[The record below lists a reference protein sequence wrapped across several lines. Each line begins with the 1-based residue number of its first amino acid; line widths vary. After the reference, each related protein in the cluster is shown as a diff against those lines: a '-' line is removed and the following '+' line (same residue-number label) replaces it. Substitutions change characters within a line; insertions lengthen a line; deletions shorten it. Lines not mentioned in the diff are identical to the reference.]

1 MTLLGVDIGTTHVKA
16 CAYDEAG
23 RFLGASRR
31 GTPTRRLQG
40 GGAEYDAHA
49 VERTAFEVIR
59 QAAERFGPPRAIG
72 VASMAE
78 SGFLVDASGEPLAPA
93 VAWFDERTAP
103 QAASWKERLDPIEHF
118 SRTGLHLAPR
128 CTACKLEWHRE
139 NTPEAWSKADAWL
152 GMAEYL
158 AFRMTGEKSTDPSL
172 ASRTML
178 FNIVAGEWD
187 EKLCDL
193 AGVPPDILPPVYTA
207 GAGPGR
213 LLSSVAAGMPVPPGV
228 PVGVCGHDHVCGAF
242 GAGVVE
248 PEEVADS
255 IGTAEGALIT
265 LREPL
270 LDETIYELG
279 LSVGRHVLPETFY
292 LGTGLPEAGGAVGL
306 VLRVLEG
313 TEEDLAHWTGEA
325 AALAPGEGG
334 VFLPLVRGGGGG
346 VLFHALSEESRPA
359 HLLRAVLE
367 GLTLEIDAA
376 IRRAAEAVEAELSGI
391 TVLGGGARNALW
403 RQLKA
408 DASGKRVRAVC
419 EPECVARGAAML
431 AGIGT
436 GIFEGHNSVPV
447 PEYEPYTHNPAGD
460 QAAYGRLYSEV
471 LQPLREGLG
480 SLRPARQ
487 TAGRPGDAVG
497 C

>member
-16 CAYDEAG
+16 CAYYETG
-23 RFLGASRR
+23 RFLGASHR
-31 GTPTRRLQG
+31 GTPTRRLRG

-49 VERTAFEVIR
+49 VERATFEVIG
-59 QAAERFGPPRAIG
+59 QVAERFGPPQAIG

-78 SGFLVDASGEPLAPA
+78 SGFLVDDSGEPLAPA
-93 VAWFDERTAP
+93 IAWFDGRTAP
-103 QAASWKERLDPIEHF
+103 QAVRWKERLDPIELF

-128 CTACKLEWHRE
+128 CSACKLEWHRE
-139 NTPEAWSKADAWL
+139 NTPEAWSKAGGWL

-178 FNIVAGEWD
+178 YNIVRGEWD
-187 EKLCDL
+187 EKLCAL
-193 AGVPPDILPPVYTA
+193 AGIPLDILPPVYTA

-213 LLSSVAAGMPVPPGV
+213 LLSSATAGTPIPPDIPVV
-228 PVGVCGHDHVCGAF
+228 VCGHDDVCGAF
-242 GAGVVE
+242 GAGVDKLG
-248 PEEVADS
+248 EVADS
-255 IGTAEGALIT
+255 MGTAEGALIT

-270 LDETIYELG
+270 LDETVYELG

-292 LGTGLPEAGGAVGL
+292 LGTGLPEAGGAVGW

-313 TEEDLAHWTGEA
+313 TEEDLARWTGEA

-334 VFLPLVRGGGGG
+334 VFLPLAHGGGGG
-346 VLFHALSEESRPA
+346 VLFHALGEESRPA

-376 IRRAAEAVEAELSGI
+376 LKRAAQAAEVEPSSI
-391 TVLGGGARNALW
+391 TVLGGGARNGLW

-408 DASGKRVRAVC
+408 DVSGKCVRAVC

-431 AGIGT
+431 AGIGA
-436 GIFEGHNSVPV
+436 GIYEDHNSVPG
-447 PEYEPYTHNPAGD
+447 PEYKPYTHSPAGD
-460 QAAYGRLYSEV
+460 QAAYERLYFEV
-471 LQPLREGLG
+471 LLPLRERLG
-480 SLRPARQ
+480 SLRLEQ
-487 TAGRPGDAVG
+487 
-497 C
+497 